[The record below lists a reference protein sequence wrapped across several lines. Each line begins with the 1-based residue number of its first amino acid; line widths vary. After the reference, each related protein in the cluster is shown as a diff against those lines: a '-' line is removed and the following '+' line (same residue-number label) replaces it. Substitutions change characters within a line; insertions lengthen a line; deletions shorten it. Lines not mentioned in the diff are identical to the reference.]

1 MRQGQRSA
9 YLDNLYDDFGLAV
22 ELDGP
27 GAHPADARW
36 REMAEWR
43 DLPNLPRDKVWATAR
58 RRAAAGPA
66 GERPAGERRPA
77 PRASCD

>member
-22 ELDGP
+22 ELEGP
-27 GAHPADARW
+27 GAHPADALW

-43 DLPNLPRDKVWATAR
+43 DLPILPRDQVWATAR
-58 RRAAAGPA
+58 G
-66 GERPAGERRPA
+66 
-77 PRASCD
+77 